1 MSRTRA
7 TIWKNLIWR
16 IVLLAFGGLGL
27 GLLVGNP
34 FAGVSVAL
42 AVVVCWQLLR
52 IHQLDRWLHGARG
65 LTNPLETGVWQ
76 PLYESIYRRHLN
88 HRARRRELH
97 QTLREFRDA
106 SHALPDGL
114 VVIDEKGA
122 ARWFN
127 HGAQK
132 LLGLRAPQDFGRTIT
147 NLIRNPQFRRWLA
160 AGGGPADEGEE
171 ASAKRLAIVSPVDP
185 LVKIVFSTVSLG
197 EDRSLLVARDV
208 TMVHRLDEM
217 RRDFV
222 ANVSHELRTPLT
234 VVSGYL
240 EAMGESLS
248 SEWHGPVNQM
258 SAQCKR
264 MKELIDD
271 LLVIAR
277 LESGERSREVQP
289 VEIPGLVSCIAEE
302 AEVESRGNHKIV
314 CNVDSRANLQGVYKD
329 LRVAFGNLVTNAIR
343 YTPAGG
349 TITLEWSEGSDG
361 ASFSVTD
368 TGPGIPAKFLPRL
381 TERFYRIDS
390 ERSRATGGTGLG
402 LAIVKHVVSQHKGEL
417 VIESTVGTGSRFI
430 CRFPTEVIQFPVP
443 EDRKLA

>member
-1 MSRTRA
+1 MARGRA
-7 TIWKNLIWR
+7 TIWRKLIWR
-16 IVLLAFGGLGL
+16 LLLAALVGLGL
-27 GLLVGNP
+27 GFVIGVPLVGL
-34 FAGVSVAL
+34 SLAL
-42 AVVVCWQLLR
+42 GAAACWQ
-52 IHQLDRWLHGARG
+52 IFHVHKLDQWLHASRG
-65 LTNPLETGVWQ
+65 LRSPPDAGIWHA
-76 PLYESIYRRHLN
+76 LYDPTYRRLQH
-88 HRARRRELH
+88 HRNRRRELH

-106 SHALPDGL
+106 SHALPDAL
-114 VVIDEKGA
+114 VVIDETGA

-127 HGAQK
+127 QSAQK
-132 LLGLRAPQDFGRTIT
+132 LLGLKPPQDFGRPIT

-160 AGGGPADEGEE
+160 AGDEARPDSENAE
-171 ASAKRLAIVSPVDP
+171 RRLSIVSPVDP
-185 LVKIVFSTVSLG
+185 LVKIVFSTVYLG
-197 EDRSLLVARDV
+197 DDRSLLIARDV
-208 TMVHRLDEM
+208 TMIHRLDEM

-240 EAMGESLS
+240 EAMGDSLS
-248 SEWHGPVNQM
+248 AEWHVPVDQM
-258 SAQCKR
+258 SAQCRR

-277 LESGERSREVQP
+277 LESGERSRDVQP
-289 VEIPGLVSCIAEE
+289 VEIPGLLSCIAEE

-314 CNVDSRANLQGVYKD
+314 SRIQSKANLKGVYKD

-349 TITLEWSEGSDG
+349 TITLVWTEDDDSV
-361 ASFSVTD
+361 SFSVTD

-402 LAIVKHVVSQHKGEL
+402 LAIVKHVLSQHKGEL
-417 VIESTVGTGSRFI
+417 LIESTVGTGSRFT
-430 CRFPTEVIQFPVP
+430 CRFPVDAIHYPVS
-443 EDRKLA
+443 EDRKRA